1 MKVEAIAMKKWKLNA
16 VISLCILIA
25 STIAAV
31 ITKLWVI
38 TAFPVGFLLGFFLQK
53 GDLCGASAMSEVVIM
68 KDKKKLFGFWLAIVI
83 SMLGFAVLELLGL
96 VALAPKPMIWLSALI
111 GGAIFGVGIV
121 LGGGCISGCLYKAA
135 TGNINSMASVLTIPL
150 GALLVWY
157 GPLKKLNDYL
167 LTFVIKSDGGKAV
180 SLYSVTGL
188 PYWVLALIFAVP
200 TLLYAIAYLR
210 KTPKGSVAAGRRCFS
225 NIFTKSWKPWQA
237 GIAIGILASFGYLS
251 SVSTGRNYPI
261 GITHG
266 VAHTYLLISDFN
278 VEHNFGIPKKTETI
292 SKPFEEKK
300 SNPLISS
307 VQNTNSSVTQN
318 KIPSKPAEP
327 SKRTIIWWA
336 ILVDIGLVAG
346 SFMSGRMSGQARL
359 LPKPPEQTAIAM
371 LGGFLIGIGAAIGSG
386 CVIGN
391 ILSGWALMSVGMFIF
406 GITVLAFNWITTYLY
421 LMGGKIFGK

>member
-1 MKVEAIAMKKWKLNA
+1 MKNWKSNLA
-16 VISLCILIA
+16 ISLIILIA
-25 STIAAV
+25 SMIAAV

-38 TAFPVGFLLGFFLQK
+38 SAFPVGFLLGFFLQK
-53 GDLCGASAMSEVVIM
+53 GDLCGSSAMSEVIIM

-83 SMLGFAVLELLGL
+83 SMLGFAILDLLGL

-150 GALLVWY
+150 GVLLVWY

-167 LTFVIKSDGGKAV
+167 LTFVIKSDKGKAV

-188 PYWVLALIFAVP
+188 PYWALALIFAIP
-200 TLLYAIAYLR
+200 TLVYSITYLKKIQR
-210 KTPKGSVAAGRRCFS
+210 KSITTGNRSLS

-237 GIAIGILASFGYLS
+237 GVAIGILATFGYLS
-251 SVSTGRNYPI
+251 SVATGRNYPI

-278 VEHNFGIPKKTETI
+278 VEHNFGIPKKTETMP
-292 SKPFEEKK
+292 KPLEEKK
-300 SNPLISS
+300 ANPQIGS
-307 VQNTNSSVTQN
+307 VQNTNSSAGQTI
-318 KIPSKPAEP
+318 IPPKPAEP
-327 SKRTIIWWA
+327 QKKVIIWWA
-336 ILVDIGLVAG
+336 ILIDLGLVIG
-346 SFMSGRMSGQARL
+346 SFISGRMSGQARL
-359 LPKPPEQTAIAM
+359 LPKPPEQTVVAM
-371 LGGFLIGIGAAIGSG
+371 LGGLLIGVGAAIASG

-406 GITVLAFNWITTYLY
+406 GITVMFFNWMTTYLY
-421 LMGGKIFGK
+421 LMGGKVFGK